1 MVPHSVSPTLHHILR
16 KGKQYN
22 FGKGQ
27 VLQYPSEQFQLSLV
41 SKGFVKRYL
50 ITNEGN
56 ISVQAIYGP
65 GDIFPL
71 TPVFKLLFDQAI
83 YSGPEVYYYETMAPS
98 EIFAINGDHL
108 KDCLQK
114 DPLLY
119 RELLSES
126 GRRLQS
132 NIQQLENISLK
143 NAYNQVAHQ
152 LVFFAQQFGEKR
164 LRSTRIMMPLTQ
176 QDLADIINVTRETV
190 SLSISQL
197 KKKGLLS
204 KHTHLVVPNIKKL
217 QDEAYNAV

>member
-1 MVPHSVSPTLHHILR
+1 MVPHSISPTLHHLLCS
-16 KGKQYN
+16 GKQYN

-27 VLQYPSEQFQLSLV
+27 VLQYSSDQFHLSVV
-41 SKGFVKRYL
+41 SKGFVKRYR

-56 ISVQAIYGP
+56 ISVQAVYGP
-65 GDIFPL
+65 GDVFPL
-71 TPVFKLLFDQAI
+71 TPVFSLLFDQAI
-83 YSGPEVYYYETMAPS
+83 YSGPEAYYYETMAPS
-98 EIFAINGDHL
+98 EIYSIDSVTLLDA
-108 KDCLQK
+108 LQK
-114 DPLLY
+114 QPSLY
-119 RELLSES
+119 KELLSES

-152 LVFFAQQFGEKR
+152 LVFFAQQFGQKR

-176 QDLADIINVTRETV
+176 QDIADIIDVTRETV

-204 KHTHLVVPNIKKL
+204 KHSHLVVPDIKKL
-217 QDEAYNAV
+217 QDEAYNAN